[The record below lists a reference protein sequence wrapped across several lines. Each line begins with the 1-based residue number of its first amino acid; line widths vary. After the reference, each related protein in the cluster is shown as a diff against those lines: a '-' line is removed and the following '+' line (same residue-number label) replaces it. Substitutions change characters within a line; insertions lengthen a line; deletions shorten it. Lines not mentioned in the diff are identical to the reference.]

1 MATIDAAETAC
12 VNSDLFFGADSDP
25 PWWLQYDG
33 GYGAKAD
40 SSVVANRRALM
51 EADVIGSSGGDDD
64 STWLVGTA
72 AHPIAMNTDVY
83 FPPTTGGEG
92 DETGV
97 FGNLNAD
104 LDLALTVVTIHLIDD
119 AVSDNRN
126 GLMRRQTLHVNPE
139 MPFPT
144 WDESSYNSDICFDHW
159 PDWRALFARTQDDA
173 AYVAALL
180 SEAALGSEVLGGI
193 RGGGGCVGGGGVN
206 YGFDGSDDGGRMV
219 MMDGDHMPSPMSSPT
234 SSSGIAREKVK

>member
-1 MATIDAAETAC
+1 MATIDDAETAC
-12 VNSDLFFGADSDP
+12 VNSDLFFGADSGQQ
-25 PWWLQYDG
+25 PWWLHYDG
-33 GYGAKAD
+33 GFGAKAD

-64 STWLVGTA
+64 SKWLAGTA
-72 AHPIAMNTDVY
+72 AHPTAMNTDVY

-97 FGNLNAD
+97 FCLLNAD
-104 LDLALTVVTIHLIDD
+104 LDPAIHLVDD
-119 AVSDNRN
+119 AVVSDNRD
-126 GLMRRQTLHVNPE
+126 GLMRRPTLHVNPE

-159 PDWRALFARTQDDA
+159 PDWQVLFARTQDDA

-180 SEAALGSEVLGGI
+180 SEAALGAEVLGAI
-193 RGGGGCVGGGGVN
+193 GGVVGGGGMN
-206 YGFDGSDDGGRMV
+206 YDGFDGTDDGGGTV
-219 MMDGDHMPSPMSSPT
+219 MMDGDHHHHVPSPMSSPT